1 MGGNLIMKGQR
12 VNISWMHLIT
22 YIEKRDKKIYIGNPV
37 DNSLS
42 VIVTLSGINRA
53 EFFQLSNAS
62 F

>member
-1 MGGNLIMKGQR
+1 MKGQR

-22 YIEKRDKKIYIGNPV
+22 YIEKRDKKIYIGNLV

-53 EFFQLSNAS
+53 EFF
-62 F
+62 